1 MNYPSYVFHSNE
13 NPTQF
18 FFESIGSKGVIQK
31 SVILTATEENNI
43 FNLGLVDVDSISGEL
58 SDMVVTDNGDTE
70 KILATIFQIV
80 RQYTTRHPTH
90 WILFAGNSSA
100 RNRLYRMAINHA
112 LDEIYESFS
121 LLGFTGD
128 NWETFEPTKTY
139 QIFLAIRK

>member
-13 NPTQF
+13 DPTQF
-18 FFESIGSKGVIQK
+18 FFESIGPKGIIQK
-31 SVILTATEENNI
+31 SVILTPTEENNI

-58 SDMVVTDNGDTE
+58 SDMVVTDNGDTN
-70 KILATIFQIV
+70 KILATIFQIIW
-80 RQYTTRHPTH
+80 QYTGRNPTH
-90 WILFAGNSSA
+90 WIIFAGNSSA

-112 LDEIYESFS
+112 LNEIYKSFS

-139 QIFLAIRK
+139 QIYLVIRK